1 MKEERYQGLVPIEG
15 LVEIPKKRT
24 SKQVD
29 ARWLEEVSASNRPN
43 IHDLNAPMPGIS
55 TFSYGSNQKM
65 SKIPRDRWS
74 NVRSKNQE
82 ILQARFAAYHM

>member
-1 MKEERYQGLVPIEG
+1 MSSNYLPTDYQTFIATSRY
-15 LVEIPKKRT
+15 
-24 SKQVD
+24 